1 MAADRHNPRSLQRAC
16 AKMTEALRKKLVDA
30 GRVLASEDPK
40 GYACQTS
47 CGRDFSIG
55 CAVGKRTISI
65 GTL

>member
-1 MAADRHNPRSLQRAC
+1 
-16 AKMTEALRKKLVDA
+16 MTEALRKKLVDA